1 MGYKGNMRPPRNKF
15 TFLLNWGTLNK
26 AKFSL
31 KSRRKTLKRI
41 AIALLCMLMAAGTVL
56 AGGKKDPGGDNSLQ
70 NILARKKFI
79 LGLDDSFPPMGF
91 RNENNEIVGYDI
103 DLAREVTKR
112 MGVELILQ
120 PIDWNAKEQELN
132 TGQIDCIWN
141 GFTITSER
149 KQNVLYS
156 PPYLKNAQVI
166 VVKGNSP
173 AQTLRDLAG
182 KKAGTQAGSSS
193 IEAIDEA
200 PEFKASLKEVVEYKD
215 FLTALM
221 DLDVGGTDA
230 VVIDLVVAN
239 DNINRSGKNF
249 RILGETLGEEE
260 FGIGFRKTDRALA
273 DKVWAILLDMARDG
287 TVAKIATQWLGADI
301 SIIGK

>member
-1 MGYKGNMRPPRNKF
+1 M
-15 TFLLNWGTLNK
+15 
-26 AKFSL
+26 
-31 KSRRKTLKRI
+31 KRI
-41 AIALLCMLMAAGTVL
+41 VFALLCVLLAAGTVL
-56 AGGKKDPGGDNSLQ
+56 AGGKRDSGTGGDNSLQ
-70 NILARKKFI
+70 NILNRKKLI

-91 RNENNEIVGYDI
+91 RDENNEIVGYDV
-103 DLAREVTKR
+103 DLAKEVAKR
-112 MGVELILQ
+112 IGVELVLQ

-132 TGQIDCIWN
+132 TGEIDCIWN
-141 GFTITSER
+141 GFTITEER
-149 KQNVLYS
+149 KQNVLYT

-166 VVKGNSP
+166 VVKGASP
-173 AQTLRDLAG
+173 VQALKDLAG
-182 KKAGTQAGSSS
+182 KTVGTQAGSSS
-193 IEAIDEA
+193 VHAIDDA
-200 PEFKASLKEVVEYKD
+200 AAFKASLKNIVEYKD

-221 DLDVGGTDA
+221 DLDVGGVDA

-273 DKVWAILLDMARDG
+273 DKVWAVLLEMAKDG
-287 TVAKIATQWLGADI
+287 AVAKIATRWLGADI

>member
-1 MGYKGNMRPPRNKF
+1 M
-15 TFLLNWGTLNK
+15 
-26 AKFSL
+26 
-31 KSRRKTLKRI
+31 KRI
-41 AIALLCMLMAAGTVL
+41 VMALMCALL
-56 AGGKKDPGGDNSLQ
+56 AGGLFVSCQKKTTASGDQSLQ
-70 NILARKKFI
+70 NILDKKQFI
-79 LGLDDSFPPMGF
+79 LGLDDSFPPMGY
-91 RNENNEIVGYDI
+91 RDENNEIVGYDV
-103 DLAREVTKR
+103 DLAKEVAKR
-112 MGVELILQ
+112 LGVELVLQ

-132 TGQIDCIWN
+132 TGEIDCIWN
-141 GFTITSER
+141 GFTITEER
-149 KQNVLYS
+149 KQNVLYT

-166 VVKGNSP
+166 VVKGDSP
-173 AQTLRDLAG
+173 VQTLNDLAG

-193 IEAIDEA
+193 VEAIDEA

-249 RILGETLGEEE
+249 RILDETLGEEE
-260 FGIGFRKTDRALA
+260 FGIGFRKNDKALA
-273 DKVWAILLDMARDG
+273 DKVWATLLEMAADG
-287 TVAKIATQWLGADI
+287 TAAQIAAKWLGADI